1 MPKSISKNA
10 VFKSMLNLFNIILPI
25 VVFPIVLS
33 RIHPTLNGYITMGE
47 TFTGIFMIFA
57 SFGVYQYGLRE
68 VSRVRDD
75 ESKLRQT
82 FTSLFIITTVT
93 TVVTTILYVI
103 FIVTA
108 RRNEAYF
115 YTCMVMG
122 LNIVFNLFY
131 LEWINEA
138 LENYDFIAVKTMLV
152 KIIYSVLVL
161 CFVRSQED
169 FLLYIYLGVGVNC
182 INNILS
188 FIYIKKRIKFDFSNL
203 KFRKHIKPMF
213 SAVILSNTSLL
224 YTQLDKLMI
233 DSNIGSTEAGYYA
246 VAQKVMIIIN
256 TLMLTI
262 IQVSMPRL
270 SNYLENNSK
279 EVYLN
284 LLKRVIKVYFLLLFP
299 ASIGLLCVSNQV
311 MWIFGH
317 FKSDYLPATPIM
329 MAFSIYMLTI
339 GVEGIIA
346 NQIIY
351 LHGREKT
358 DAKLV
363 LSGGILNLIL
373 KIMLLVS
380 KKFTPA
386 TAIMTTVISNLVV
399 VGLEYKLVKR
409 GIKLKINLFAFENMK
424 YLYYSLP
431 FIPIT
436 YIINTYLSGMTMS
449 CILDVIICGGLYLGI
464 LLFTKDLVFFDLVN
478 RFIRKVKTL
487 AYK

>member
-1 MPKSISKNA
+1 MSRSISKNA
-10 VFKSMLNLFNIILPI
+10 IFKAILNLFNIILPI
-25 VVFPIVLS
+25 VVLPVVLS
-33 RIHPTLNGYITMGE
+33 RIQPTLNGYITMGE

-68 VSRVRDD
+68 VSRVRGD
-75 ESKLRQT
+75 ERKLSQT
-82 FTSLFIITTVT
+82 FTSLFMVTTIT
-93 TVVTTILYVI
+93 TVVTSIIYVI

-115 YTCMVMG
+115 YTCMIMG

-131 LEWINEA
+131 VEWINEA
-138 LENYDFIAVKTMLV
+138 LENYDFIAFKTMLV

-161 CFVRSQED
+161 FFVRSQED
-169 FLLYIYLGVGVNC
+169 FLLYIYLGVGVNF

-188 FIYIKKRIKFDFSNL
+188 FIYIKKKIRFDFSNL

-317 FKSDYLPATPIM
+317 FRPDYLPAAPIM
-329 MAFSIYMLTI
+329 MVFSIYMLTI

-363 LSGGILNLIL
+363 LIGGILNLIL
-373 KIMLLVS
+373 NTILLAS
-380 KKFTPA
+380 KKFTPT
-386 TAIMTTVISNLVV
+386 TAIITTVISNLVV
-399 VGLEYKLVKR
+399 VALEYRLVKR
-409 GIKLKINLFAFENMK
+409 GIKLKISLFTFENMK

-436 YIINTYLSGMTMS
+436 YIINTYVSGMLMS
-449 CILDVIICGGLYLGI
+449 CILDIIVCGVLYLGI
-464 LLFTKDLVFFDLVN
+464 LFFTKDLVFFDLVN
-478 RFIRKVKTL
+478 RVIRKIKTL
-487 AYK
+487 A